1 MAEGVFEIREYEDET
16 DDKKAEIIDLEQQ
29 YKGMRSALQQGGG
42 SLFEPNED
50 PDVNTNDL
58 KHNNTQLKLLFY
70 MYD

>member
-16 DDKKAEIIDLEQQ
+16 DDQKAEIIDLEQQ

-50 PDVNTNDL
+50 PDVNINCL
-58 KHNNTQLKLLFY
+58 KHNGAYSKPLSLHV
-70 MYD
+70 